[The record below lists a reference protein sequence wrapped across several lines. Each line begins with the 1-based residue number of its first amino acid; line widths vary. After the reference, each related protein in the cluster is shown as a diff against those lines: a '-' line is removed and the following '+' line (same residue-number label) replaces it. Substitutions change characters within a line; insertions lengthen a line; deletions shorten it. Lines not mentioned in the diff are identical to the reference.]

1 MSYYVN
7 VESYF
12 LIYIQSK
19 FIILILKIE
28 QNMSNNNYIDELLK
42 LLAMFAF
49 IGVLLLA
56 FKCQT
61 IFALDMTTSY
71 EVSVRIVIYIVTA
84 AILVFNTQSYWVYNT
99 IFNCCSICILLA
111 RANSWLQGHSNYPR
125 CSVLFLRSW
134 SKFRATHRDHILF
147 CLMGI

>member
-84 AILVFNTQSYWVYNT
+84 AILGFLTRNHIEFTTQ
-99 IFNCCSICILLA
+99 F
-111 RANSWLQGHSNYPR
+111 
-125 CSVLFLRSW
+125 
-134 SKFRATHRDHILF
+134 
-147 CLMGI
+147 

>member
-84 AILVFNTQSYWVYNT
+84 AILGFNTQSY
-99 IFNCCSICILLA
+99 
-111 RANSWLQGHSNYPR
+111 
-125 CSVLFLRSW
+125 
-134 SKFRATHRDHILF
+134 
-147 CLMGI
+147 

>member
-84 AILVFNTQSYWVYNT
+84 AILGFLTRNHIEFTTQFLIAVPFAYFWLEP
-99 IFNCCSICILLA
+99 ILDY
-111 RANSWLQGHSNYPR
+111 HSNYPR
-125 CSVLFLRSW
+125 CSVLSLRSW

-147 CLMGI
+147 CPMGI

>member
-84 AILVFNTQSYWVYNT
+84 AILGF
-99 IFNCCSICILLA
+99 
-111 RANSWLQGHSNYPR
+111 
-125 CSVLFLRSW
+125 
-134 SKFRATHRDHILF
+134 
-147 CLMGI
+147 

>member
-71 EVSVRIVIYIVTA
+71 EVSVRIVIYILTA
-84 AILVFNTQSYWVYNT
+84 AILLFNTQSY
-99 IFNCCSICILLA
+99 
-111 RANSWLQGHSNYPR
+111 
-125 CSVLFLRSW
+125 
-134 SKFRATHRDHILF
+134 
-147 CLMGI
+147 

>member
-7 VESYF
+7 ESYF

-84 AILVFNTQSYWVYNT
+84 AILGFNTQSY
-99 IFNCCSICILLA
+99 
-111 RANSWLQGHSNYPR
+111 
-125 CSVLFLRSW
+125 
-134 SKFRATHRDHILF
+134 
-147 CLMGI
+147 

>member
-1 MSYYVN
+1 
-7 VESYF
+7 
-12 LIYIQSK
+12 
-19 FIILILKIE
+19 
-28 QNMSNNNYIDELLK
+28 MSNNNYIDELLK

-84 AILVFNTQSYWVYNT
+84 AILGFLTCNHIEFATQFLIAVPFAYFWLEPILDYKAIQT
-99 IFNCCSICILLA
+99 IPDVPFYLSGHGQSLGLLI
-111 RANSWLQGHSNYPR
+111 
-125 CSVLFLRSW
+125 V
-134 SKFRATHRDHILF
+134 I
-147 CLMGI
+147 I

>member
-71 EVSVRIVIYIVTA
+71 EVSVRIVIYILTA
-84 AILVFNTQSYWVYNT
+84 AILGF
-99 IFNCCSICILLA
+99 
-111 RANSWLQGHSNYPR
+111 
-125 CSVLFLRSW
+125 
-134 SKFRATHRDHILF
+134 
-147 CLMGI
+147 

>member
-84 AILVFNTQSYWVYNT
+84 AILVFNTQSY
-99 IFNCCSICILLA
+99 
-111 RANSWLQGHSNYPR
+111 
-125 CSVLFLRSW
+125 
-134 SKFRATHRDHILF
+134 
-147 CLMGI
+147 